1 MAKWLK
7 YFWTPP
13 SFPDNETKTL
23 QAALLHATLLVSI
36 TMAAMYT
43 LSVPFAYEKPG
54 LYLVIGLT
62 ITLTDLG
69 LFLLLQHGYLK
80 QIALFFTTLN
90 WLLFTTLAVLGGGLK
105 FSTASAYFLIAI
117 IAILTLSNK
126 WGILFTALSLA
137 SILTLSI
144 LEQQGRALT
153 PYLSSTPA
161 MQIVAIAITLGGGA
175 AILIIVNNN
184 LMQNLREQRRIA
196 QLLEKRNATLSAL
209 LDALPDAIFR
219 LNAEGIWIDH
229 IPSKEF
235 KTLLPPAEFL
245 GKSLEATLPEE
256 LASQTRFYLQQTL
269 ETGQVHSFE
278 YELNGAY
285 FEGRF
290 VPSEGNHVVVIVRDI
305 TERVEAQKEYTKL
318 LDTLERRNAQLRTA
332 AEVSKTCSAIF
343 DRKVLIEK
351 AVNLIQK
358 GLGVY
363 YVGLFLVDEEKQ
375 QAVLQGGS
383 GEAGK
388 QMLEA
393 DYHLP
398 LKGQSMIAWCIRH
411 NRARIAQQTTRD
423 RVWLQNPYLPQTRS
437 ELALPLTSREQVIGA
452 LTVQSTRENAFSPGD
467 ITILQ
472 AMAEQLAITIDN
484 ANLFTKLQHELAE
497 RRRVEAALRSSEEKF
512 QKIFRSSPVAISI
525 RDLDGRYINVNDGF
539 TALTG
544 YTLEEVVGKSV
555 EELGYI
561 VNFEAWHKSQK
572 RLRKEGAVKDLVLE
586 IRRKDGRQVF
596 VLANS
601 ELTTLDG
608 EVRVLTSSMDITERK
623 QAEEALKASEEK
635 FAKAFHASPNA
646 AFIQRVADHVYL
658 EVNDAFCRLTG
669 FERAEV
675 LASSAIEKS
684 IFGKAGMPPGLI
696 ERLQNEKELRNYE
709 MKFFTK
715 TGQAGTGL
723 LSVERITVNNEAC
736 FLVLIQDVTQQKR
749 AEAEREALIQ
759 ELSLKNAELERFTY
773 TVSHDLKSP
782 LVTIRGFAGYLEQDA
797 ALGDLERLRNDIDRI
812 NKAAGQM
819 QRLLDELLEL
829 SRIGRLV
836 NPPEHISMDDL
847 VREAISLVEGQLT
860 AAQVEVQVE
869 PALPAVYGDRTR
881 LLEVFQ
887 NLLDNAIKFMGP
899 QKQPRIEIGV
909 KTFPNGE
916 QAFFVRDNGIGIA
929 PQYHEKIFGLFDKL
943 DRNSEGTGVG
953 LALVKRIIDVHNGK
967 IWVQSE
973 LGHGATF
980 YFTLPGPQSAG
991 GKDGQ

>member
-1 MAKWLK
+1 M
-7 YFWTPP
+7 
-13 SFPDNETKTL
+13 
-23 QAALLHATLLVSI
+23 
-36 TMAAMYT
+36 
-43 LSVPFAYEKPG
+43 
-54 LYLVIGLT
+54 
-62 ITLTDLG
+62 
-69 LFLLLQHGYLK
+69 
-80 QIALFFTTLN
+80 
-90 WLLFTTLAVLGGGLK
+90 
-105 FSTASAYFLIAI
+105 AYFLITI
-117 IAILTLSNK
+117 VAILTLGNR
-126 WGILFTALSLA
+126 WGVYFTGLSLA
-137 SILTLSI
+137 SVLGLSVAG
-144 LEQQGRALT
+144 QQGWLPAGQ
-153 PYLSSTPA
+153 LSSTPVA
-161 MQIVAIAITLGGGA
+161 QIVAVTITIGGGA
-175 AILIIVNNN
+175 AILILVNNN
-184 LMQNLREQRRIA
+184 LMQSLRRQRTTA
-196 QLLEKRNATLSAL
+196 QLLERRNATLSTL

-219 LNAEGIWIDH
+219 LNAEGVWIDY
-229 IPSKEF
+229 IPSKDF
-235 KTLLPPAEFL
+235 TTALPPEDFL
-245 GKSLEATLPEE
+245 GKPLEVTLPEE
-256 LASQTRFYLQQTL
+256 LARQTRSCLQQTL
-269 ETGQVHSFE
+269 ESGQTHSFE

-285 FEGRF
+285 YEARL
-290 VPSEGNHVVVIVRDI
+290 VPSEDNSVVAIVRDV
-305 TERVEAQKEYTKL
+305 TERVESQNEYKKL
-318 LDTLERRNAQLRTA
+318 LAALERRNAQLRTA
-332 AEVSKTCSAIF
+332 SEVSKTCSGIF
-343 DRKVLIEK
+343 DRDVLIEK
-351 AVNLIQK
+351 AVNLIQQ
-358 GLGVY
+358 GLNVY
-363 YVGLFLVDEEKQ
+363 YVGLFLVDNEKQ

-388 QMLEA
+388 QMLDA
-393 DYHLP
+393 GYHLP
-398 LKGQSMIAWCIRH
+398 LGGQSMIAWCIRH

-512 QKIFRSSPVAISI
+512 QKIFRSSPAAISI
-525 RDLDGRYINVNDGF
+525 RDLDGRYINVNDAF

-544 YTLEEVVGKSV
+544 YTQEEVVGKTV
-555 EELGYI
+555 DELGYI
-561 VNFEAWHKSQK
+561 VNAEAWHKAQK
-572 RLRKEGAVKDLVLE
+572 RIRKEGTVKDLVLE
-586 IRRKDGRQVF
+586 LRRKDGQQVF
-596 VLANS
+596 ILANS

-608 EVRVLTSSMDITERK
+608 EARVLTSSMDITERK

-646 AFIQRVADHVYL
+646 AFIQRVADHRYL

-675 LASSAIEKS
+675 LASTSTERS
-684 IFGKAGMPPGLI
+684 IFGAAGMPADLLK
-696 ERLQNEKELRNYE
+696 RLQSGEELRNYE
-709 MKFFTK
+709 IQFFTK
-715 TGQAGTGL
+715 SGQAGTGL

-749 AEAEREALIQ
+749 VEAEREALIQ
-759 ELSLKNAELERFTY
+759 ELSVKNAELERFTY

-797 ALGDLERLRNDIDRI
+797 ISGDFERLRSDVERI
-812 NKAAGQM
+812 SKAAERM

-836 NPPEHISMDDL
+836 NPPERISMNDL

-869 PALPAVYGDRTR
+869 PDLPDVYGDRLR
-881 LLEVFQ
+881 LLEVLQ

-899 QKQPRIEIGV
+899 QKRPCIKIGSQIL
-909 KTFPNGE
+909 PNGE
-916 QAFFVRDNGIGIA
+916 RAFFVSDNGIGIA

-967 IWVQSE
+967 IWVQSDV
-973 LGHGATF
+973 GRGATF
-980 YFTLPGPQSAG
+980 YFTLPEPQSAG